1 MKLTTISGV
10 LHFPVGGGDANFK
23 PKADEP
29 SLLVYFYPSG
39 EVDTIPWP
47 LTQREY
53 STRTSA
59 DLRRQLAGALYNERE
74 SNSLFP
80 QGLDTVELPDGQVF
94 NFDVEL
100 TA

>member
-1 MKLTTISGV
+1 MKLTVISGV
-10 LHFPVGGGDANFK
+10 LHFPIGGVDANYE
-23 PKADEP
+23 PKANEP

-39 EVDTIPWP
+39 EVDTLPWP

-53 STRTSA
+53 SSRTAS

-74 SNSLFP
+74 SNPLFP
-80 QGLDTVELPDGQVF
+80 QSLDTVELPDGQFF

>member
-1 MKLTTISGV
+1 MQLTVISGV
-10 LHFPVGGGDANFK
+10 LHFPFGGIDAEFK
-23 PKADEP
+23 PKDNEP

-39 EVDTIPWP
+39 EIATIPWP

-53 STRTSA
+53 STRTAS

-74 SNSLFP
+74 SNALFP
-80 QGLDTVELPDGQVF
+80 QGLGTVELPDGQFF

>member
-1 MKLTTISGV
+1 MKLIAISGV
-10 LHFPVGGGDANFK
+10 LHFPVGGVDANYA
-23 PKADEP
+23 PKANEP

-39 EVDTIPWP
+39 DVDTIPWP

-53 STRTSA
+53 SSRTAS

-80 QGLDTVELPDGQVF
+80 QGLGTVELPDGQF
-94 NFDVEL
+94 FSFDVEL